1 MATFMITQHCKER
14 YAERIM
20 GRDAKGDV
28 AVYVAQ
34 NQQKIED
41 DINKM
46 LEFGE
51 LIYVGILR
59 DRTDEALRDKKEVRV
74 YLCGTWVLLTD
85 KTNQKV
91 ITLYKIDFHLGE
103 DFNKQY
109 VSLKMN
115 AINEAREHFNKVA
128 QEYNDFK
135 QQYRDII
142 SECESKIAEYKS
154 AISKLN
160 NQKSAYQQLIDE
172 GDLGI
177 REATENLRQTVI
189 ELVCKQEF

>member
-1 MATFMITQHCKER
+1 MITRHAQER

-20 GRDAKGDV
+20 KRDEKSDV

-34 NQQKIED
+34 HQSKIEE

-51 LIYVGILR
+51 LIYSGILR

-115 AINEAREHFNKVA
+115 SINEARTHLEAASK
-128 QEYNDFK
+128 EYDEYK
-135 QQYRDII
+135 QQYKDII
-142 SECESKIAEYKS
+142 STCEGKIAEYKN
-154 AISKLN
+154 AISKLT
-160 NQKSAYQQLIDE
+160 NQKNAYQQLIE
-172 GDLGI
+172 NGDI
-177 REATENLRQTVI
+177 SVKEATDHLRERVI

>member
-14 YAERIM
+14 YAERIR
-20 GRDAKGDV
+20 GRDAKGDM

-160 NQKSAYQQLIDE
+160 NQKSAYEQLIDE

>member
-1 MATFMITQHCKER
+1 MAVFMVTQHCKER

-20 GRDAKGDV
+20 GRDAKSDV

-34 NQQKIED
+34 NQTKIEE

-46 LEFGE
+46 LDYGE
-51 LIYVGILR
+51 LIYTGILR

-91 ITLYKIDFHLGE
+91 ITLYKIDFNLGE

-109 VSLKMN
+109 VSLKMESIN
-115 AINEAREHFNKVA
+115 KAKEELEIAIK
-128 QEYNDFK
+128 EYDAFK
-135 QQYRDII
+135 QQYKEII
-142 SECESKIAEYKS
+142 SVCESKIAEYKN

-160 NQKSAYQQLIDE
+160 NQKTAYQTLIDD
-172 GDLGI
+172 GDTQVK
-177 REATENLRQTVI
+177 EATDHLRERVI